1 MSMRQRTCA
10 RRGQWLA
17 RLLPWFFLLGG
28 AFTVGRYAPY
38 LSALAGGSD
47 ADIKRNVEVVH
58 PWREDLVGAHV
69 RLPSK
74 DFWGKSIP
82 GNRPVFVVTIS
93 CTSCGDPASLVKQ
106 LHQSRL
112 RPVVVVSEA
121 FTPEYA
127 QALRS
132 ADGIVAI
139 ETRAGDAVVPDPMLR
154 HAPQVALVDA
164 QGKITAV
171 PNSDT
176 PLELFLRLGGKQE

>member
-1 MSMRQRTCA
+1 MQQRTCA
-10 RRGQWLA
+10 RSGQWLA
-17 RLLPWFFLLGG
+17 RLLPWFFL
-28 AFTVGRYAPY
+28 
-38 LSALAGGSD
+38 
-47 ADIKRNVEVVH
+47 
-58 PWREDLVGAHV
+58 
-69 RLPSK
+69 
-74 DFWGKSIP
+74 
-82 GNRPVFVVTIS
+82 
-93 CTSCGDPASLVKQ
+93 Q

-139 ETRAGDAVVPDPMLR
+139 ETRAGDAVVPDQMLR